1 MSGHTPGPWHV
12 AELCANR
19 IKVES
24 HQDGYVAEVW
34 RYGADGDANARLIA
48 ASPELLDAAFFT
60 QRSATGDFANGYT
73 IRVTGHE
80 MEAIRAAI
88 AKSKGREP

>member
-1 MSGHTPGPWHV
+1 MSVHTPGPWYV

-34 RYGADGDANARLIA
+34 RYGADGDANARLISA
-48 ASPELLDAAFFT
+48 APELLEALKGLLSHLESWKILETAD
-60 QRSATGDFANGYT
+60 GDIART
-73 IRVTGHE
+73 
-80 MEAIRAAI
+80 RAAI
-88 AKSKGREP
+88 AKAEGRQP